1 MCWLSILYIPL
12 WWYLVRK
19 VCMRLFFFFLDK
31 NTDSGLHQPAV
42 CIGAILY
49 INTVLFV
56 LCVQS
61 LEGVLSATAVCDAI
75 VSKWLLIGM
84 RFFRQLSGIWQLWVC
99 ESFQVLVVVSWKR
112 ILGDFTLGHTISVS
126 CGVEKWESFFFLISV
141 LFRR

>member
-1 MCWLSILYIPL
+1 MLVVDIVHSIMMVSCQKGLHAS
-12 WWYLVRK
+12 
-19 VCMRLFFFFLDK
+19 FFFFLDK

-75 VSKWLLIGM
+75 VSK
-84 RFFRQLSGIWQLWVC
+84 
-99 ESFQVLVVVSWKR
+99 
-112 ILGDFTLGHTISVS
+112 
-126 CGVEKWESFFFLISV
+126 
-141 LFRR
+141 